1 MAAPGS
7 GSSRIPPAQLHPF
20 DRRASL
26 HLGGPNSYRSP
37 PPPPRLSTTPTI
49 RHWYPAPPTAD
60 EDCERLLRD
69 DRIAS
74 YLRYET
80 SNAAK
85 AWRAA
90 QWVIF
95 FLLLAFIATIVGLM
109 VHAFEQMQAIY
120 DEFSSSE
127 SHAKLKA
134 MLNNAASAS
143 TSLTAASTH
152 VLEMAQRAHTTLDES
167 VPVMTAALNRSASM
181 VDSAEQLFGAPAD
194 DHFGGLSRESG

>member
-1 MAAPGS
+1 M
-7 GSSRIPPAQLHPF
+7 
-20 DRRASL
+20 
-26 HLGGPNSYRSP
+26 
-37 PPPPRLSTTPTI
+37 
-49 RHWYPAPPTAD
+49 
-60 EDCERLLRD
+60 
-69 DRIAS
+69 
-74 YLRYET
+74 
-80 SNAAK
+80 
-85 AWRAA
+85 
-90 QWVIF
+90 IF

-181 VDSAEQLFGAPAD
+181 VDS
-194 DHFGGLSRESG
+194 LSSFSAHPQMTISAG